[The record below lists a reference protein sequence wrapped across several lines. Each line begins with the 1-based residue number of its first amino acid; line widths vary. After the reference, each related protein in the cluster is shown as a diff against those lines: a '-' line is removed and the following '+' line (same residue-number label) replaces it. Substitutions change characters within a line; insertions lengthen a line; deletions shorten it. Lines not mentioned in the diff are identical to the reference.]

1 MKQVSTVG
9 IDISKR
15 VFQLHGASA
24 AGEPVFRKKLS
35 RSGFLPFLEG
45 LPPCLVVMEA
55 CGGAHHWG
63 RQVTALGH
71 ECRLVPPIY
80 VKPFVKRQKSDANDA
95 AAIVEAAQ
103 RPTMRFVAVKTEA
116 AQADAALFRTRALF
130 VRQRT
135 QTVNSL
141 RGHLA
146 EFGLVSARG
155 VANVEALRSEL
166 EKAADGVPELVRL
179 SAGMLFEQIGSL
191 SGRIAELDR
200 EIKRRSRERKD
211 IQNLMTIP
219 GVGPLCA
226 MAVQAFAPPMES
238 FRSGRDFAAWTGL
251 TPRQHSTGGR
261 QRLGRI
267 TKMGQ
272 RDIRSLL
279 VLGAVAVLRHQRGR
293 ERIADPWLRRMI
305 EEKPF
310 KVAAVALANR
320 MARTVWAL
328 SVKNEAWRPM
338 AAS

>member
-1 MKQVSTVG
+1 MEKVSTVG

-15 VFQLHGASA
+15 VFQLHGSSA
-24 AGEPVFRKKLS
+24 CGRPVFVKKLPRS
-35 RSGFLPFLEG
+35 RFLPFLEG
-45 LPPCLVVMEA
+45 LPPCQVVMEA

-63 RQVTALGH
+63 RRIIELGH
-71 ECRLVPPIY
+71 ECRLVPPVY

-116 AQADAALFRTRALF
+116 AQADAMLFRTRALF

-135 QTVNSL
+135 QTVNAL

-155 VANVEALRSEL
+155 VANVEALRAEL
-166 EKAADGVPELVRL
+166 EKAADGVPELVQR
-179 SAGMLFEQIGSL
+179 SAEMLFEQIGSL
-191 SGRIAELDR
+191 SGRIAELDQ
-200 EIKRRSRERKD
+200 EIKSRSRERED

-219 GVGPLCA
+219 GIGPVCA
-226 MAVQAFAPPMES
+226 MAVHAFAPPMES
-238 FRSGRDFAAWTGL
+238 FRSGRDFAAWAGL
-251 TPRQHSTGGR
+251 TPRQHSTAGR

-279 VLGAVAVLRHQRGR
+279 VLGAVAVLRHRRGR
-293 ERIADPWLRRMI
+293 EIADPWLRRMV

-310 KVAAVALANR
+310 KVVAVALANR